1 MLTHVELRLGLVVL
15 QIVVLQL
22 RFFPVHRQNF
32 VIKIRIIVHFTD
44 RNILDEV
51 TQILPDVLKFIDSGS
66 LHIVCMQN
74 LVDQL
79 SLYHNFRDVR
89 HRCNSG
95 NFLKQ
100 VAAGFSVFLSGE
112 IGKLDAIHQRVE
124 PQRLGIVLFR
134 CNERCKLLPHEQR
147 VLIGQGI
154 VTVRFGIPLHIFQ
167 VLSNRKIILVQ
178 LLHLAHH
185 VLHQRL
191 AEGNQVRRLIRQVL

>member
-1 MLTHVELRLGLVVL
+1 MLKFVDSGILY
-15 QIVVLQL
+15 IV
-22 RFFPVHRQNF
+22 RMQNF
-32 VIKIRIIVHFTD
+32 V
-44 RNILDEV
+44 
-51 TQILPDVLKFIDSGS
+51 
-66 LHIVCMQN
+66 
-74 LVDQL
+74 DQFGL
-79 SLYHNFRDVR
+79 RHDFRDIR

-100 VAAGFSVFLSGE
+100 VAAGFAVFLSGE
-112 IGKLDAIHQRVE
+112 IGKLDAIHQRIE

-134 CNERCKLLPHEQR
+134 SNERCKLLPHEQG
-147 VLIGQGI
+147 VLIGHGVIVIGI
-154 VTVRFGIPLHIFQ
+154 CIPLHIFQ